1 MLNLWVAATGTV
13 EGLSS
18 MGDRTQNY
26 IVARKLLL
34 DSADAVEHIMLAQ
47 KQISELDGYVTRVTD
62 MLVRVYP
69 PLSICARH
77 VRSCVPCVLC
87 VSCVPCAV
95 CCVPCRSFGLGKKKD
110 VFEDMHDGKFVKT
123 MINNVDDDDDGAKR
137 IKGGPDGQD
146 SDDDDAEEESTI
158 VKEKRVRH
166 HDNGV
171 LLVLPR
177 ADVPPRPADSFV

>member
-34 DSADAVEHIMLAQ
+34 DSADAVERIMLAQ

-95 CCVPCRSFGLGKKKD
+95 CCFLG
-110 VFEDMHDGKFVKT
+110 GQT
-123 MINNVDDDDDGAKR
+123 MVLTG
-137 IKGGPDGQD
+137 
-146 SDDDDAEEESTI
+146 DAEQALET
-158 VKEKRVRH
+158 VRAYCRLH
-166 HDNGV
+166 
-171 LLVLPR
+171 PR
-177 ADVPPRPADSFV
+177 DPHGLRYVILFILIIIFFSLFG